1 MSNVVVY
8 NPEQIQ
14 LLKDTVCKGATN
26 EEFKLFLYV
35 AEKTGLDPLT
45 KQIYAVKRWNKKL
58 NREEMTCQ
66 TGIDGF
72 RVIAQRSGFY
82 QGQVGP
88 FWCGDDGQWV
98 DVWLKKELPRAAK
111 IGVYRTEFIEPLY
124 AVANFDA
131 YKQTTKDGNLTQ
143 FWEKMPELMIAKVAE
158 SLALRKAFPQDLSGL
173 YIPEEISINEE
184 KEAKGNVAYNPMGI
198 GPGEIAVGGKI
209 SLEDAKKL
217 VERIN
222 QHDSSMVT
230 TNLHDNNVP
239 EKPSIPEDQTPLN
252 DPGEYKFTFGANE
265 GKKLKDMLLPSI
277 KGWIEWADKQP
288 NKKGHILDALK
299 NCNEYIKSKV

>member
-35 AEKTGLDPLT
+35 AGKTGLDPLT

-72 RVIAQRSGFY
+72 RVIAQRSGMY
-82 QGQVGP
+82 SGQLGP
-88 FWCGDDGQWV
+88 YWCGDDGQWV

-111 IGVYRTEFIEPLY
+111 VGVLRMDFKEPLY
-124 AVANFDA
+124 AIANFDA
-131 YKQTTKDGNLTQ
+131 YKQTNKEGQLTQ
-143 FWEKMPELMIAKVAE
+143 FWERMPELMIAKVAE

-184 KEAKGNVAYNPMGI
+184 KEVSSAVPMVA
-198 GPGEIAVGGKI
+198 
-209 SLEDAKKL
+209 
-217 VERIN
+217 
-222 QHDSSMVT
+222 
-230 TNLHDNNVP
+230 TNTIPNDNP

-265 GKKLKDMLLPSI
+265 GKKLKDMPLPSI

-288 NKKGHILDALK
+288 NKKGHILDALN